1 MAAPLTAGEARFV
14 TTGAGGET
22 PEMTAFACPACE
34 NRVLVRK
41 NGPAQ
46 TTVQWIESLRCPELQ
61 HASAESERALIPSC
75 SRLNAAIDD
84 AVVAGR
90 IRMSAQPDGPL

>member
-1 MAAPLTAGEARFV
+1 MPPTVSSDEAQFV

-22 PEMTAFACPACE
+22 PEMTSFSCPACA

-46 TTVQWIESLRCPELQ
+46 TSVQWLERLRCPKLLV
-61 HASAESERALIPSC
+61 ASAESERALIPSC
-75 SRLNAAIDD
+75 DRLNAAIDD
-84 AVVAGR
+84 AVIAGE
-90 IRMSAQPDGPL
+90 IPISAQPDAPL